1 MVWSLSLDEEAVSS
15 AFCFATS
22 SAFWF
27 FPSISETR
35 CTYCSEASSRALEPG
50 SQSTLI
56 EHITDLFL
64 YFFLHGSTI
73 TPHFLRMLLANDK
86 ITTMTTRPS
95 CFLRSCSCGFGWHDF
110 RSVSFGNEQSAFISI
125 AFFPS
130 HFFFIFLL
138 SPLGRRQL
146 NGCLVGVRGPRFVS
160 GANGRKTGLAS
171 RQHWYF
177 GSKRYVESAVCSSV
191 GTGRDRKSVV

>member
-35 CTYCSEASSRALEPG
+35 CTYCSEASPRALEPG

-56 EHITDLFL
+56 EHLTDLFL

-73 TPHFLRMLLANDK
+73 TPHFKDVTGERQNYDHDDKAFVLFTIMLLRVWVA
-86 ITTMTTRPS
+86 R
-95 CFLRSCSCGFGWHDF
+95 L
-110 RSVSFGNEQSAFISI
+110 
-125 AFFPS
+125 
-130 HFFFIFLL
+130 
-138 SPLGRRQL
+138 
-146 NGCLVGVRGPRFVS
+146 
-160 GANGRKTGLAS
+160 
-171 RQHWYF
+171 
-177 GSKRYVESAVCSSV
+177 
-191 GTGRDRKSVV
+191 